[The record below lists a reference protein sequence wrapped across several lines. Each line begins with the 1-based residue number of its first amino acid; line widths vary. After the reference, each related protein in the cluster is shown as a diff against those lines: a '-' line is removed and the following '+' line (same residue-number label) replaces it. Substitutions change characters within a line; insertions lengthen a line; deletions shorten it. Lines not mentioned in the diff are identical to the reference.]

1 MNTYLIL
8 VFGIMNLFLSGE
20 AVAQGRD
27 QQLAKVDALYRQ
39 ENLGWPGL
47 KWSEAP
53 LVLTYEDGEVYAW
66 GLENAGEGWNQTK
79 AGESNILMAEQD
91 LWGLGQLKMHPSFE
105 IGDQETFLFQMNG
118 DRAVKILAHER
129 FHRYQMDRFEEGAA
143 SGGYL
148 QHLNGENV
156 ALMGLEE
163 SLLQEFVQNGRVES
177 LKEYVA
183 VHRERVKM
191 LDEESLAWEEMQ
203 LRFEGLADYVA
214 VKMTGDELSVLA
226 KIDDERLV
234 ENAMKWRNYGVG
246 AALGLGLDALKVS
259 GWQQAVEKG
268 ASLNQLLDQQFQF
281 SKDEDKALIKTAKKR
296 LNFKRKRKKALDQV
310 GAYEAKLQGL
320 KQDFDEAEG
329 VEIKVGSL
337 NGVGVSG
344 GGRSAAIY
352 YLSDGSQVSVMDQS
366 LSTSVDG
373 RWSFETKAPSTL
385 YQLSGGFRKVKASKD
400 CAVVLD
406 AQPFVA
412 QGDEPKEYPF
422 SSLKMESDEIS
433 FSAKEAQGIL
443 VKQGNRLAVYFAE

>member
-1 MNTYLIL
+1 MFIQL
-8 VFGIMNLFLSGE
+8 LSG
-20 AVAQGRD
+20 VGNAQERD
-27 QQLAKVDALYRQ
+27 QQVAQVNALYQQ

-53 LVLTYEDGEVYAW
+53 LVLTYEDGEMYAW
-66 GLENAGEGWNQTK
+66 GLQNAEKGWEKT
-79 AGESNILMAEQD
+79 GESNILKAKED
-91 LWGLGQLKMHPSFE
+91 LWGFGELKMHPAFQV
-105 IGDQETFLFQMNG
+105 GDQEAFLFRMNG

-129 FHRYQMDRFEEGAA
+129 FHRYQMDQFEEGNSA
-143 SGGYL
+143 GGYL

-163 SLLQEFVQNGRVES
+163 SLLQEFVQNGRMES

-183 VHRERVKM
+183 LHRERVKM

-214 VKMTGDELSVLA
+214 AKMTGDERSVLA
-226 KIDDERLV
+226 EIDEERLV

-246 AALGLGLDALKVS
+246 AALGLGLDALKVT

-281 SKDEDKALIKTAKKR
+281 AAGEDQALIKAAQKR

-310 GAYEAKLQGL
+310 GEYEAKLQGL
-320 KQDFDEAEG
+320 KEDFDATDG

-337 NGVGVSG
+337 VGVGVSG
-344 GGRSAAIY
+344 GGRSSAIY

-385 YQLSGGFRKVKASKD
+385 YQMSGGFRKVKASKD

-406 AQPFVA
+406 NQPFDA
-412 QGDEPKEYPF
+412 QGEEPKEYPF
-422 SSLKMESDEIS
+422 SSLKLDSEEIS
-433 FSAKEAQGIL
+433 FSVQDAQGIL